1 MFAFRK
7 LRSSRT
13 TFLFKNISFQYLLA
27 VTSITFQTPVAYITA
42 KSFSIPTGLCKP
54 GMTAPV
60 STLEF
65 HLWIDPSHTMHSGE
79 TAKLFNAF
87 IKLLFTSFIGQ
98 LRNQNPQNAGRKMSC
113 SMWGGAKN
121 SRMSS
126 GGRYDAWRSK
136 HRLRCSSHPLS
147 HHPERKGCLRRW
159 ARTHGLR
166 HERCEGV
173 AGKESYWEIV
183 VSSRTESTVLWPV
196 NYINHNYPERLWRIW
211 TETSMKNN
219 YGTVVDDATSRTQ
232 YRVVRDSI
240 NELCF
245 PKSMPH

>member
-159 ARTHGLR
+159 ARTHGLQ

-173 AGKESYWEIV
+173 AGKESYWKIV
-183 VSSRTESTVLWPV
+183 VSSRTESTVSMTC
-196 NYINHNYPERLWRIW
+196 ERIW

>member
-27 VTSITFQTPVAYITA
+27 VTSITFQTPVAYIAA
-42 KSFSIPTGLCKP
+42 KSFSIPTGICKP

-173 AGKESYWEIV
+173 AGKESYWKIV
-183 VSSRTESTVLWPV
+183 VSSRTESTVSMTC
-196 NYINHNYPERLWRIW
+196 ERIW